1 MSLLK
6 AEYDEVSPITGNTCV
21 LVEAMESGMNS
32 YICMESGYV
41 SNEYFKVDSE
51 IVERHEQN
59 LSQLM
64 RDVKHIDESRGL
76 VWYPAYMQFENMVL
90 YCSGTSKTDLEWDV
104 AFIVP
109 VDETEKEN
117 YPVPGK
123 PGEYFQYR
131 IDVDN
136 AERFI
141 TFSDAMD
148 KLYANVSI

>member
-1 MSLLK
+1 MNLLK

-21 LVEAMESGMNS
+21 LVEAMDSGMNS

-41 SNEYFKVDSE
+41 TNEYFKIGSDIIE
-51 IVERHEQN
+51 QHEQS

-64 RDVKHIDESRGL
+64 REVKHNDETRGL

-90 YCSGTSKTDLEWDV
+90 YCTGTSNVNLEWDV
-104 AFIVP
+104 AFIVA
-109 VDETEKEN
+109 VEDSEKEK

-123 PGEYFQYR
+123 PDEYFQYR

-141 TFSDAMD
+141 TFSEAMD